1 MKGNHS
7 ERHKAVDEL
16 MAYRARVDSTQSS
29 YQDHLVS
36 RNTVQ
41 INVMIN
47 SKRANQESAPG
58 DRNNS

>member
-7 ERHKAVDEL
+7 ERHKAVGEL